1 MQPSGGLC
9 LLFNMRFRVQIFQ
22 VNFPSFIFL
31 IPKIMYPILDGIRKK
46 KRSLYTQLNQAICVV
61 DETKVQLI

>member
-46 KRSLYTQLNQAICVV
+46 KGLCIHNL
-61 DETKVQLI
+61 TKPYV